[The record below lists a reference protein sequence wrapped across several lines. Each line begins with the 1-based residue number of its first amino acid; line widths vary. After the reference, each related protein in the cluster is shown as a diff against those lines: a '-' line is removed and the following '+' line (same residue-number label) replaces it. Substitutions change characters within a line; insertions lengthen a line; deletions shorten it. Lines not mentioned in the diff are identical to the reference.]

1 MMADSVEGDGSNGG
15 GSGNQERLAV
25 YNEVQ
30 AAYAHARA
38 YDHAV
43 MYAHLWAYVSLA
55 VKASGILALLL
66 STVILLGG
74 YVQSLGKKDFLC
86 VMSITVI
93 QAAGS
98 VISSIYLCPF
108 SLFLYVFSSHTRFT
122 TVHIIYY
129 NSYNGFHVFYIYH
142 SKMHA
147 VLVLF
152 YNSKGSSGLEEK
164 Q

>member
-43 MYAHLWAYVSLA
+43 MYAHLWAYVSRA
-55 VKASGILALLL
+55 VMASGLLALLW

-74 YVQSLGKKDFLC
+74 YVQSGVNYRDTSSRVSNLIHLFVSVL
-86 VMSITVI
+86 SIFERI
-93 QAAGS
+93 
-98 VISSIYLCPF
+98 
-108 SLFLYVFSSHTRFT
+108 
-122 TVHIIYY
+122 
-129 NSYNGFHVFYIYH
+129 
-142 SKMHA
+142 
-147 VLVLF
+147 
-152 YNSKGSSGLEEK
+152 
-164 Q
+164 